1 MTANVLIDIQRAT
14 QASTPSDEQI
24 TCWTDLALSEY
35 LQNHHE
41 GQELTIRFV
50 DEAEI
55 QLLNAT
61 YRQKDKT
68 TNVLSFPYEQA
79 PGLHVPLLGDLV
91 LCAPVILDEAQNQ
104 GKTSDAHWA
113 HILIHGILHLL
124 GYDHIK
130 TGDAEKMEQFEVNL
144 LAKLGY
150 ANPYL

>member
-14 QASTPSDEQI
+14 RASTPSDEQI
-24 TCWTDLALSEY
+24 TGWTVLALSEY
-35 LQNHHE
+35 LQNHQE
-41 GQELTIRFV
+41 DQELTIRFV

-68 TNVLSFPYEQA
+68 TNILSFPYEQA
-79 PGLHVPLLGDLV
+79 PGLHVPLLGDLI
-91 LCAPVILDEAQNQ
+91 LCAPVIIDEARNQ

-124 GYDHIK
+124 GYDHIEA
-130 TGDAEKMEQFEVNL
+130 GDAEKMEQLEVNL

-150 ANPYL
+150 ADPYL